1 MSSRSFAPAGATF
14 FWQQRQKK
22 AKTPTGEGGN
32 PRKEDA
38 AALSGKAAKGCA
50 VRMPPLLHLSPPTK
64 EGPSGPLWI
73 PSWSERSPIR
83 ASRHTMPRSG
93 GRAARSEWTRRLC
106 GESQQG
112 AEAHFWSLR
121 RVGGSKGEGD
131 PFERVPF
138 PLGVLWP
145 SFPTRE
151 KKVGPQ
157 AETPALVAPADAKLC

>member
-1 MSSRSFAPAGATF
+1 
-14 FWQQRQKK
+14 
-22 AKTPTGEGGN
+22 
-32 PRKEDA
+32 
-38 AALSGKAAKGCA
+38 
-50 VRMPPLLHLSPPTK
+50 MPPLLHLSPPTK

-83 ASRHTMPRSG
+83 ASRHTMPRSV
-93 GRAARSEWTRRLC
+93 GRAATSEWTSRLC
-106 GESQQG
+106 GEIQKG
-112 AEAHFWSLR
+112 AEAPFWSLR

-138 PLGVLWP
+138 PLGVLLP

-157 AETPALVAPADAKLC
+157 AETLLVVLGSNIFAYLSSGCYLLFSLSLFSNSFTNSGSEVPKHIHICRTSRTSKRL